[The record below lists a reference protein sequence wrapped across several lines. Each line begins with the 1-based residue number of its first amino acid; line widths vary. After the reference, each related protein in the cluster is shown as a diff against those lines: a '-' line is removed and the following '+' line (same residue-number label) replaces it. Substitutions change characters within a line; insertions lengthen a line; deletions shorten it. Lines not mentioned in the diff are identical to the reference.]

1 MGKEIVPGIL
11 RLVTM
16 LFKYLKN
23 GMRKKIVPVIFKFL
37 SMHFLN
43 IWKFCHGISD
53 LQVGFFKYLKWEWA
67 KKLSQVFS
75 DS

>member
-16 LFKYLKN
+16 LLKYLKN

-43 IWKFCHGISD
+43 I
-53 LQVGFFKYLKWEWA
+53 
-67 KKLSQVFS
+67 
-75 DS
+75 

>member
-43 IWKFCHGISD
+43 I
-53 LQVGFFKYLKWEWA
+53 
-67 KKLSQVFS
+67 
-75 DS
+75 